1 MSQRLSP
8 DAGRGAGIRR
18 AGALRWAGRLTLP
31 LVPLVAASA
40 ALAQAWTAPTPSA
53 ALQAALQ
60 KADAGDPA
68 PLVKLADAGDAD
80 AQYYAGVM
88 YIAGRGAIASDPP
101 RGCAY
106 EAKAS
111 AHRADAMHVL
121 ARCYQTGVG
130 GELDKTKAEAAY
142 QRADQMGFAKSKCAL
157 GQMLMSEPDK
167 VDRGLT
173 LCKDAGA
180 AGDTDAQITVATAYD
195 RGSIVKR
202 DPAEA
207 RKWYEMAAPQNAG
220 AARRLG
226 ELWASGDGGR
236 KDTKKALDLWI
247 GAEKAGDVLSPI
259 LVADQLFSDLTGG
272 RKPEPGRY
280 AFRGGVPIADIEA
293 IETWYRE
300 AADRDPRPEVKKR
313 ANYALAILAG
323 FKKGGQAAAAT
334 R

>member
-1 MSQRLSP
+1 MSEGPLPRADPAMRGGSVRRL
-8 DAGRGAGIRR
+8 AGQ
-18 AGALRWAGRLTLP
+18 LTL
-31 LVPLVAASA
+31 LLALVAASA
-40 ALAQAWTAPTPSA
+40 ALAQSWSAPAPSPD
-53 ALQAALQ
+53 LQAALQ
-60 KADAGDPA
+60 QADAGDPA
-68 PLVKLADAGDAD
+68 PLVKLADGGDAN

-88 YIAGRGAIASDPP
+88 YIFGRGKIAKDPS

-106 EAKAS
+106 EEKAS
-111 AHRADAMHVL
+111 AHRADAMHML

-130 GELDKTKAEAAY
+130 GDQDKTKAEAAY
-142 QRADQMGFAKSKCAL
+142 QRADQMGYVKSKCAL
-157 GQMLMSEPDK
+157 GQMLLAEPDK
-167 VDRGLT
+167 AEQGLA

-180 AGDTDAQITVATAYD
+180 AGDTDAQITVASAYD
-195 RGSIVKR
+195 NGTIVKR

-207 RKWYEMAAPQNAG
+207 RRWYEMAAQQNAS

-247 GAEKAGDVLSPI
+247 GAEKSGDVLSPI

-280 AFRGGVPIADIEA
+280 AFRGGVPMADIEA

-300 AADRDPRPEVKKR
+300 AANRDPRPEVKQR
-313 ANYALAILAG
+313 ANYALAILASL
-323 FKKGGQAAAAT
+323 KKGGQAAAAA

>member
-1 MSQRLSP
+1 MVERVLPGADQ
-8 DAGRGAGIRR
+8 DAEFRRGAR
-18 AGALRWAGRLTLP
+18 RWAGRLALALIP
-31 LVPLVAASA
+31 LAAASSA
-40 ALAQAWTAPTPSA
+40 QAQAWSPPTPSP

-60 KADAGDPA
+60 QADAGDPA
-68 PLVKLADAGDAD
+68 PLVKLADGGDAD

-88 YIAGRGAIASDPP
+88 YIAGRGKVARDPP

-111 AHRADAMHVL
+111 AHRADSMHLL
-121 ARCYQTGVG
+121 ARCYQTGAG

-142 QRADQMGFAKSKCAL
+142 QRAAQMGFAPSKCAL
-157 GQMLMSEPDK
+157 GQMLMTEPDK
-167 VDRGLT
+167 TERGLA

-195 RGSIVKR
+195 QGNIVKR

-207 RKWYEMAAPQNAG
+207 RRWYEMAAQQNPG

-272 RKPEPGRY
+272 RKPGPGRY
-280 AFRGGVPIADIEA
+280 AFRGGVPMADLDA

-300 AADRDPRPEVKKR
+300 AANRDPRPEVKQR

-323 FKKGGQAAAAT
+323 LKKGGQAAAAAH
-334 R
+334 